1 MKKVI
6 IIFFML
12 SLSIYSFA
20 YAQIRPNK
28 SEVRLQINP
37 GEKITDSIIVENIS
51 DKEILVKAYFED
63 LLYPAPFTGIKDTK
77 PLGTIPYSCGKW
89 VTVIPQEVLIPV
101 KGKQELSYTINVPK
115 DAKGG
120 YYGVLYLEKAKDA
133 VDAGVSVGLIIRV
146 GCSFFLE
153 TKDKINAAKLEDIV
167 IDSTSFNGN
176 LSNTGNALLVSQGT
190 YYVLD
195 EKGVVVDRG
204 NIEKYFLF
212 PKGKATFTAKFAK
225 PIPQG
230 NATLVIS
237 FELGE
242 GKALLKE
249 IDFSKDVSGM
259 VKIIKQRD

>member
-1 MKKVI
+1 MKKVVI
-6 IIFFML
+6 GVFMFA
-12 SLSIYSFA
+12 LSIYSFA

-77 PLGTIPYSCGKW
+77 PLGTTTYSCGKW
-89 VTVIPQEVLIPV
+89 VTVIPREVLIPV

-115 DAKGG
+115 NVKGG
-120 YYGVLYLEKAKDA
+120 YYGVLFLEKAKDVA
-133 VDAGVSVGLIIRV
+133 ATGVSVGLTIRV

-153 TKDKINAAKLEDIV
+153 TKDKINTAKLEDIV
-167 IDSTSFNGN
+167 IDSVSFNGN
-176 LSNTGNALLVSQGT
+176 LINTGNALLVSQGT

-195 EKGVVVDRG
+195 GKGVVVDRG

-212 PKGKATFTAKFAK
+212 PKDKAAFTAKFAK
-225 PIPQG
+225 SIPQG
-230 NATLVIS
+230 NSTLVIS

-249 IDFSKDVSGM
+249 LDFSKDASGI